1 VHRISAGL
9 ATCLVAAVT
18 VGCGTVHTG
27 QPGSPG
33 HATAAGTPATAGHAT
48 AAGAPTTASASPRV
62 ASACQAKNSLITQ
75 ADSGKT
81 YCFRVGDTVDVFL
94 QSTQADLWLQPLT
107 SSSVLKPVPNGA
119 AALVAGA
126 TEGSFAA
133 ARNGQAFVTSVRPP
147 CQVAISGGKNAL
159 EPNDQIPRS
168 YPLRL
173 CPPANRFS
181 VTIIVVS

>member
-1 VHRISAGL
+1 MHRISAGL

-18 VGCGTVHTG
+18 VGCGTV
-27 QPGSPG
+27 G
-33 HATAAGTPATAGHAT
+33 HGTAAGTPAI
-48 AAGAPTTASASPRV
+48 ASASPRV
-62 ASACQAKNSLITQ
+62 ASACQAKNSLITE

-94 QSTQADLWLQPLT
+94 HSTQADLWLQPLT
-107 SSSVLKPVPNGA
+107 SSSVLKAVPNGA

-133 ARNGQAFVTSVRPP
+133 AQTGQAFVTSVRPP
-147 CQVAISGGKNAL
+147 CQTAISGISGGKNAL

>member
-1 VHRISAGL
+1 MHRISAGL
-9 ATCLVAAVT
+9 AMCLVTAVT

-27 QPGSPG
+27 QPGAP
-33 HATAAGTPATAGHAT
+33 GHAT
-48 AAGAPTTASASPRV
+48 AAGAPPAASASPRV
-62 ASACQAKNSLITQ
+62 ASACQTKNSLITQ

-94 QSTQADLWLQPLT
+94 RSTQADLWLQPLA
-107 SSSVLKPVPNGA
+107 SSSLLKPVPNGA

-133 ARNGQAFVTSVRPP
+133 VRPGRAFVTSVRPP
-147 CQVAISGGKNAL
+147 CQTTISGGKNEL

-181 VTIIVVS
+181 VTIVVVS

>member
-1 VHRISAGL
+1 MHRMSAGL
-9 ATCLVAAVT
+9 AMCLVTAVT

-27 QPGSPG
+27 QPGAP
-33 HATAAGTPATAGHAT
+33 GHAT
-48 AAGAPTTASASPRV
+48 AAGAPPAASASPRV
-62 ASACQAKNSLITQ
+62 ASACQTRNSLITQ

-94 QSTQADLWLQPLT
+94 RSTQADLWLQPLA
-107 SSSVLKPVPNGA
+107 SSSLLKPVPNGA

-133 ARNGQAFVTSVRPP
+133 VRPGRAFVTSVRPP
-147 CQVAISGGKNAL
+147 CQTTISGGKNEL

-181 VTIIVVS
+181 VTIVVVS

>member
-1 VHRISAGL
+1 MHRISAGL
-9 ATCLVAAVT
+9 AICLVAAVT

-33 HATAAGTPATAGHAT
+33 HATAAGTPATA
-48 AAGAPTTASASPRV
+48 SASPRV
-62 ASACQAKNSLITQ
+62 ASACQSKTSLITQ

-94 QSTQADLWLQPLT
+94 RSTQADLWLQPLT

-133 ARNGQAFVTSVRPP
+133 ARTGQAFVTSVRPP
-147 CQVAISGGKNAL
+147 CQAAISGGKNEL

-181 VTIIVVS
+181 VTIVVVS

>member
-1 VHRISAGL
+1 MHRISAGL
-9 ATCLVAAVT
+9 AICLVTAVT

-27 QPGSPG
+27 QPGAPG
-33 HATAAGTPATAGHAT
+33 HATAAGTPP
-48 AAGAPTTASASPRV
+48 AAPASPRV
-62 ASACQAKNSLITQ
+62 ASACQSKNSVITQ
-75 ADSGKT
+75 ADSGRT

-94 QSTQADLWLQPLT
+94 RSTQADLWLQPLA
-107 SSSVLKPVPNGA
+107 SSSLLKPVPNGA

-133 ARNGQAFVTSVRPP
+133 VRPGQAFVTSVRPP
-147 CQVAISGGKNAL
+147 CQTTISAGKNEF

-181 VTIIVVS
+181 VTIIVAS

>member
-9 ATCLVAAVT
+9 AACLAAAVI
-18 VGCGTVHTG
+18 VGCGAVHTG
-27 QPGSPG
+27 QQGVAGRSSAPGT
-33 HATAAGTPATAGHAT
+33 HAA
-48 AAGAPTTASASPRV
+48 ASASPRV
-62 ASACQAKNSLITQ
+62 ASACHAANSLITQ

-81 YCFRVGDTVDVFL
+81 FCVRVGNTVDVFL
-94 QSTQADLWLQPLT
+94 HSTQADLWLHPLA
-107 SSSVLKPVPNGA
+107 SSSVLKPVPSGA

-133 ARNGQAFVTSVRPP
+133 VRPGQAFVTSVRPP
-147 CQVAISGGKNAL
+147 CQTAVSGISGGKNEI

-181 VTIIVVS
+181 VTIVVVS